1 MDTTEQFSQK
11 ARKDGVSRILVL
23 RQKGGWWL
31 EDRVRWTEGSVERR
45 DLNTFQGV
53 TSGVKLLERED
64 EPLQRGAQE
73 LQELLL
79 ADVGTSLAGS
89 RNGRRAGTGG
99 SAGGSG
105 TVKGLRTLRN
115 CKIVTGSLGSW
126 AGSSGEHY
134 CRGWRS

>member
-53 TSGVKLLERED
+53 TNGVKLLERED
-64 EPLQRGAQE
+64 EPLQRGAQK
-73 LQELLL
+73 
-79 ADVGTSLAGS
+79 TP
-89 RNGRRAGTGG
+89 RAALGQTWGPALPGHATGG
-99 SAGGSG
+99 VQGRGAVQGA
-105 TVKGLRTLRN
+105 VGLSR
-115 CKIVTGSLGSW
+115 V
-126 AGSSGEHY
+126 
-134 CRGWRS
+134 